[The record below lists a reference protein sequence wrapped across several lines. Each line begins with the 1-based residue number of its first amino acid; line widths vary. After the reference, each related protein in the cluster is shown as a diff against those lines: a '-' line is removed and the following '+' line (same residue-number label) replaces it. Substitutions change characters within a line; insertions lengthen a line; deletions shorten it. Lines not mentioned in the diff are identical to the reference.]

1 MPFGTL
7 ANEYWPFA
15 FVVVGG
21 IGVPV
26 MVTVA
31 LASGPVAL
39 DPVPLSVPL
48 CAGVSGKSCVV
59 VWPSVMLTVA
69 ELLSKPN
76 ADTVIE

>member
-15 FVVVGG
+15 FVVAGG

-26 MVTVA
+26 IVTVA
-31 LASGPVAL
+31 LATGPEAL
-39 DPVPLSVPL
+39 DTVPLSEPL
-48 CAGVSGKSCVV
+48 GAGVSGKSCVV
-59 VWPSVMLTVA
+59 VWPSVIVTVA
-69 ELLSKPN
+69 EPLLKPN